1 MVVHSGGLR
10 GGGGALGSQNLSMT
24 RAETEPSTDE
34 LLETGANEVR
44 LVGRLGADAVS
55 KTLPSGDVVVTFRV
69 VTRRIPRARRPGAV
83 GSEPGPQVDALD
95 CVAWRADVRRSVTRW
110 DAGDVVEVSG
120 ALRRRFWRTAAGP
133 ASRVEVEV
141 TRARRLRRTV

>member
-1 MVVHSGGLR
+1 M
-10 GGGGALGSQNLSMT
+10 GGGGALGSQSFTMT

-69 VTRRIPRARRPGAV
+69 VTRRVSPRARRPGVDGA
-83 GSEPGPQVDALD
+83 EPGPQVDALD